1 MAARYGSIV
10 WASVALIDYV
20 VWQRFGIINV
30 AAKTGNHQINSQP
43 VILRFFHIKFGL
55 FSAREIQELT
65 AAGFVEFCRRNME
78 FLAIVF
84 SFFLYS
90 YLQYKII

>member
-1 MAARYGSIV
+1 MLPSTQTPKRVGPQFKKKTSVTLDMAARYGSIV

-43 VILRFFHIKFGL
+43 VILRFFRTNLAF
-55 FSAREIQELT
+55 FWASDIQKLR
-65 AAGFVEFCRRNME
+65 AAGFVEF
-78 FLAIVF
+78 
-84 SFFLYS
+84 
-90 YLQYKII
+90 